1 MYNEKVKHI
10 LLTGFFKQPAK
21 RYLVEVVVN
30 DENEVNA
37 DAIGQ
42 ALASAGLRGKVE
54 TAPKVG
60 YNGHANYM
68 TWLTSL
74 WIDNDAA
81 VCNKFQ
87 ALAEVKNTYE
97 VSQAIK
103 EHIERE
109 VDAIFKDATGLI
121 YDMVSAS
128 IREVN
133 FYELAERFVEQL

>member
-1 MYNEKVKHI
+1 MNSNEVKHHI
-10 LLTGFFKQPAK
+10 LVNHFKQPVK
-21 RYLVEVVVN
+21 RYVVEVVVN

-37 DAIGQ
+37 DMLGQ

-54 TAPKVG
+54 TAPEVG

-81 VCNKFQ
+81 LYNEFQ
-87 ALAEVKNTYE
+87 AVAEVKNTYDL
-97 VSQAIK
+97 SKTIK
-103 EHIERE
+103 EHIECE
-109 VDAIFKDATGLI
+109 VDSIFSDSTGLI

-128 IREVN
+128 VREVD
-133 FYELAERFVEQL
+133 FYEIAKRFIEE